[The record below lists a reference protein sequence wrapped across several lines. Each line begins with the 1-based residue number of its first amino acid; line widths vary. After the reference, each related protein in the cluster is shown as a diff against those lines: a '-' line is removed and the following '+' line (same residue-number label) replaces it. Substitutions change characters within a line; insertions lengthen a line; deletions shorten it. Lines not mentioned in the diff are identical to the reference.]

1 MPTKIGARQAR
12 NNFADLLGSVHF
24 GKDEVIIERSGKPM
38 VAVIPIDL
46 YEQMI
51 AERKARFQVL
61 ERIRQRSPD
70 VAEEEVMQDV
80 TAAVAAVR
88 NAHAARR
95 P

>member
-24 GKDEVIIERSGKPM
+24 GKEEVIIERSGKPM
-38 VAVIPIDL
+38 VAVIPVDL

-51 AERKARFQVL
+51 AEREARFQVL
-61 ERIRQRSPD
+61 ERIRQRLPD
-70 VAEEEVMQDV
+70 VSEEEVIRDV
-80 TAAVAAVR
+80 TAAIAALR
-88 NAHAARR
+88 DAHVARR